1 LKCKQRQKLNKKQT
15 IILFV
20 ISLLFLI
27 MVPTIVFSTHNSN
40 PNDSKKETK
49 VKVPKQYKL
58 ALRSAE
64 NHSLVLNLSKQSL
77 TEMLSADKDPKLSDA
92 AINYALK
99 HAKIDY
105 NYNALQKAKEYSDS
119 QNMSRQGI
127 YDQLISQAKFTEKQA
142 QYAVDN
148 LMVDYNQ
155 NALQSAKNYKIDLGF
170 SPAKIREV
178 LISDKNE
185 KFTPEQADYA
195 IQHLND

>member
-1 LKCKQRQKLNKKQT
+1 
-15 IILFV
+15 
-20 ISLLFLI
+20 